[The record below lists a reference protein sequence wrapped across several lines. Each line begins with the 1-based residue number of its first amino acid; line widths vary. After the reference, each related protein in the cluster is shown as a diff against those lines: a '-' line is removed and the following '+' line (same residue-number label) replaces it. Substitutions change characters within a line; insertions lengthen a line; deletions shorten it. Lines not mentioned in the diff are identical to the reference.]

1 MQNTLKSCSTSKS
14 WFQDHTVV
22 AFCVKLEIQLV
33 FEKITTFHIEKY
45 ARLHVQNVQ
54 HISVK

>member
-1 MQNTLKSCSTSKS
+1 MQNTLKLSPTSKS

-22 AFCVKLEIQLV
+22 AFRVKLEIQLV
-33 FEKITTFHIEKY
+33 FERITLFHIEKY